1 MTSSR
6 YSIRMMT
13 ETRRLDI
20 RNVLHQAA
28 IPLSIC
34 LLCLLLQIFAPYSTE
49 FLRYQRIPIID
60 GQWWRLL
67 SGNFVH
73 LGWGHLLMNLAG
85 LLLIWLLI
93 GHLLSNR
100 QWLIVIL
107 TSSLAVGLGLLTFN
121 PGLDW
126 YVGLSGMLHGMFVAG
141 LIISI
146 RRGYRLEWL
155 LLLGLVLKLAWE
167 QTSGA
172 LPGSATI
179 AGGAVIVDAH
189 LYGAVSGLLVGLFI
203 RPVKTRT
210 ED

>member
-1 MTSSR
+1 MTTD
-6 YSIRMMT
+6 YQ
-13 ETRRLDI
+13 RLFN
-20 RNVLHQAA
+20 RHALLQAA

-34 LLCLLLQIFAPYSTE
+34 LICLLLQVFAPHTTE
-49 FLRYQRIPIID
+49 ALRYQRDPIID

-93 GHLLSNR
+93 GRLLTNR

-107 TSSLAVGLGLLTFN
+107 TSSFAVGLGLLLLT
-121 PGLDW
+121 PRIDW

-141 LIISI
+141 LINSI

-155 LLLGLVLKLAWE
+155 LLLGLVMKLAWE
-167 QTSGA
+167 QNSGA
-172 LPGSATI
+172 LPGSATL
-179 AGGAVIVDAH
+179 AGGLVIVDAH
-189 LYGAVSGLLVGLFI
+189 LYGTIGGLLTGIMLK
-203 RPVKTRT
+203 PKRT
-210 ED
+210 

>member
-1 MTSSR
+1 
-6 YSIRMMT
+6 MMT
-13 ETRRLDI
+13 EIRNQHI
-20 RNVLHQAA
+20 RNVLHQAT

-34 LLCLLLQIFAPYSTE
+34 LLCLLLQVFAPYTTE
-49 FLRYQRIPIID
+49 ALRYQRSPIID

-93 GHLLSNR
+93 GHLLNNR
-100 QWLIVIL
+100 QWLVVIL
-107 TSSLAVGLGLLTFN
+107 TGSLAVGLGLLMFD

-141 LIISI
+141 LINTI

-172 LPGSATI
+172 LPGSATL

-189 LYGAVSGLLVGLFI
+189 LYGAISGLLTGVILKPK
-203 RPVKTRT
+203 RK
-210 ED
+210 

>member
-1 MTSSR
+1 
-6 YSIRMMT
+6 MT
-13 ETRRLDI
+13 ETRHRHI
-20 RNVLHQAA
+20 RNVLHHAA

-34 LLCLLLQIFAPYSTE
+34 LICLLLQVFAPHTTE

-73 LGWGHLLMNLAG
+73 LGWGHVLMNLAG

-93 GHLLSNR
+93 GRLLNNR

-107 TSSLAVGLGLLTFN
+107 TGSLAVGLGLLIFD

-126 YVGLSGMLHGMFVAG
+126 YVGLSGMLHSMFVAG

-155 LLLGLVLKLAWE
+155 LLLGLVLKLVWE

-172 LPGSATI
+172 LPGSTTL

-203 RPVKTRT
+203 RSANASTG
-210 ED
+210 D